1 MTYDFEKL
9 TKIGTL
15 FLVVEGVEE
24 QEEYP
29 NDLSAL
35 LDDQGLIDLYESVRA
50 VCGGSALRH
59 VVQLG
64 ERGLAQAGVPKIKA
78 KKICKKA
85 AAGAGGGGQ
94 ACGGSR
100 FWALAGGGATTSS
113 T

>member
-1 MTYDFEKL
+1 M
-9 TKIGTL
+9 
-15 FLVVEGVEE
+15 EE

-50 VCGGSALRH
+50 VCGGSTLRH

-78 KKICKKA
+78 TKICKKA
-85 AAGAGGGGQ
+85 AAGAGGEP
-94 ACGGSR
+94 
-100 FWALAGGGATTSS
+100 
-113 T
+113 